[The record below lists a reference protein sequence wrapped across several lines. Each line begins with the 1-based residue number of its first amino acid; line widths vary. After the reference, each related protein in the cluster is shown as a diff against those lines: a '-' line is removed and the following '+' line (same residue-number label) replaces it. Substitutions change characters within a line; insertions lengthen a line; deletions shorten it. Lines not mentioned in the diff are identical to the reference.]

1 MSETPRDRTLHEL
14 QAAVHG
20 WISQWEDGYWSPLS
34 NLARLTEEVGELARG
49 INHHHGDKPPKPGEE
64 MGSVAEELADVLFVL
79 ITLANSLD
87 IDLTEAFAAV
97 MQKYDIRD
105 AESGR
110 FRRRE

>member
-1 MSETPRDRTLHEL
+1 MNETRPDRTLAQL
-14 QAAVHG
+14 QDAVHA
-20 WISQWEDGYWSPLS
+20 WISQWDDGYWSPLA

-64 MGSVAEELADVLFVL
+64 MGSVSEELADVLFVV

-87 IDLTEAFAAV
+87 IDLTEAFSQV

-105 AESGR
+105 AASGR
-110 FRRRE
+110 FTRKG